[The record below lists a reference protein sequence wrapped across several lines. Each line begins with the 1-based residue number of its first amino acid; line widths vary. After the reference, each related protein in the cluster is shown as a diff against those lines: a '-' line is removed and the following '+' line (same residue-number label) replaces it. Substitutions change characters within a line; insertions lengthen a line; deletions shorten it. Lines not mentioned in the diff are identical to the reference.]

1 MKDFIRIDLDKKNMV
16 CGNCGVSENFEVGPT
31 ERLTRAI
38 DTFRNTHHL
47 CPRPV
52 FKPGDRVS
60 FCGEEAT
67 VMENHG
73 SQGVVDLGQSRL
85 GGGEFCKW
93 YWEFQGE
100 PVLFIRSA
108 DAKP

>member
-1 MKDFIRIDLDKKNMV
+1 MKDHVRISLKDQTLI
-16 CGNCGVSENFEVGPT
+16 CGNCGVSDTFEVGPT

-38 DTFRNTHHL
+38 DTFRNAHHL

-52 FKPGDRVS
+52 FKSGDRVS

-73 SQGVVDLGQSRL
+73 SQGVVDLG
-85 GGGEFCKW
+85 GGQFCRW

-100 PVLFIRSA
+100 PVIPVR
-108 DAKP
+108 K